1 MNADILGDVNALT
14 DYFTSMEQQIAQ
26 NSVTIVNLSKTVDFV
41 GEELKS
47 LSTRVK
53 TNDNKVSQI
62 EQAIRVVRDKCDPEI
77 YSRKWNLRLINLKE
91 TDEENIR
98 NRVLEIL
105 KILTSDETRFYVD
118 TIHRIG
124 RLGAGSN
131 HLRPVFIQFALRV
144 YREKV
149 WRAD

>member
-1 MNADILGDVNALT
+1 MIRLQILQQVVLSQKKPDILRAVNALT
-14 DYFTSMEQQIAQ
+14 DRFTSMEQQIAQ

-77 YSRKWNLRLINLKE
+77 YSRK
-91 TDEENIR
+91 
-98 NRVLEIL
+98 
-105 KILTSDETRFYVD
+105 
-118 TIHRIG
+118 
-124 RLGAGSN
+124 
-131 HLRPVFIQFALRV
+131 
-144 YREKV
+144 
-149 WRAD
+149 